1 MCVRFSRAF
10 IAACT
15 ASATLAFL
23 SSRDEFASAT
33 FPPLGAYPARMYA
46 AVAFKSIRYSATKRC
61 CFGVR
66 FIGLAPIGL
75 LESALH
81 RLAALATISGR
92 CLDQLPFGVM
102 QSGGRLPVTHP
113 ARCGVVLW
121 PYGDGLRISP
131 TKFRAPGMWYAYMPE
146 AATLSASLCTPRGC
160 RPWRGGEPVARDA
173 KKPAFGGLLSS
184 GHTDDVG
191 SLRRQLSAT
200 AARRGAELYFPEL
213 EFCTDN
219 GAMIALVGALRLESD
234 AVEAYAFS
242 VKPRWPLESMAAAT
256 SATR

>member
-61 CFGVR
+61 CFCVR
-66 FIGLAPIGL
+66 FIGLAPIWL

-173 KKPAFGGLLSS
+173 KKPA
-184 GHTDDVG
+184 
-191 SLRRQLSAT
+191 RRRA
-200 AARRGAELYFPEL
+200 L
-213 EFCTDN
+213 EFWADFQEGMKWPFTRH
-219 GAMIALVGALRLESD
+219 GLRCQ
-234 AVEAYAFS
+234 VYR
-242 VKPRWPLESMAAAT
+242 PRRS
-256 SATR
+256 SAGRITYRRVASLLRSWRQNSPISKQSRSTITIR